1 MISIASFL
9 KSGGAQEAYAIL
21 LRVTTLLLEGIAVNA
36 VGSGGP
42 ERSLFQTAIRHFA
55 AEIAAE
61 DHKNAGDLLVII
73 GSAIQCVQEYH
84 ANVDRR
90 WEAQTREYQS
100 MLVML
105 TTAISRMLHGNERAV
120 RNLDAIDKQLQHA
133 SQLEDLRSIR
143 TRIEVCLDSVRA
155 EAADQVERSKLVHGA
170 FKAASAAPVVRTA
183 MEVSGTDP
191 STGLPGRSAA
201 CEALAAAVAAGDSKF
216 AAAIV
221 VERLG
226 AIGNRFGATTADE
239 VLLMVCQTLAQRL
252 GPKDQLFRW
261 SGPGFLA
268 VLHRELD
275 LDAVRAE
282 VTRWSNP
289 RPEYTIEVND
299 RTILLTPSYSTLV
312 LAAWQAPETESL
324 VSQIDSFVLKYSDS
338 TLNRKP

>member
-9 KSGGAQEAYAIL
+9 KAGGAQEAYAIL

-42 ERSLFQTAIRHFA
+42 ERSLFQTAIRRFA
-55 AEIAAE
+55 AEIASE

-105 TTAISRMLHGNERAV
+105 TTAIAKLLHGNERAV
-120 RNLDAIDKQLQHA
+120 HSLEVIDRQLQQA

-143 TRIEVCLDSVRA
+143 TRIEICLDSVRA
-155 EAADQVERSKLVHGA
+155 EAADQTERSRLVRGT

-183 MEVSGTDP
+183 MEVTGTDP

-201 CEALAAAVAAGDSKF
+201 CEALAAAVAADDSKF
-216 AAAIV
+216 AAGIV
-221 VERLG
+221 VERLA
-226 AIGNRFGATTADE
+226 AIANRFGAETADE
-239 VLLMVCQTLAQRL
+239 VLLMVCQMLAQRL
-252 GPKDQLFRW
+252 GPGDQLFRW

-268 VLHRELD
+268 LLHREMD

-282 VTRWSNP
+282 VARWSNP
-289 RPEYTIEVND
+289 RPEFTIEVHE
-299 RTILLTPSYSTLV
+299 RTILLTPSYSSLV

-324 VSQIDSFVLKYSDS
+324 VSQIDSFILKYTDPA
-338 TLNRKP
+338 TTRTP